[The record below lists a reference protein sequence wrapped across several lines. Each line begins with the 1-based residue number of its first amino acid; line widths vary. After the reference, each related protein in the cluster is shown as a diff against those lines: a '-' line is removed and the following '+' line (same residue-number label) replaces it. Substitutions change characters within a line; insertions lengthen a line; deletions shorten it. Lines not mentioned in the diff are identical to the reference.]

1 MNRFRLT
8 LIDRIRFIFLAFNQ
22 GEATIMIRIRFIE
35 GALVEQ
41 KNSKIQIYLDEQTS
55 KKIKSMAKDRS
66 MSISKYAARV
76 LENHT
81 KSGMENELF
90 QVKIQAILA
99 QILGS
104 VYDYEL
110 VNTNAEEVKT
120 LLQKIEDRAKE
131 KVAEELD
138 QK

>member
-1 MNRFRLT
+1 M
-8 LIDRIRFIFLAFNQ
+8 
-22 GEATIMIRIRFIE
+22 
-35 GALVEQ
+35 EQ
-41 KNSKIQIYLDEQTS
+41 KNSKIQIYLDNQTAQ
-55 KKIKSMAKDRS
+55 KIKEMAKDRS

-76 LENHT
+76 LENHA
-81 KSGMENELF
+81 KSGMAHELF
-90 QVKIQAILA
+90 QVRIQAILA

-110 VNTNAEEVKT
+110 VNANAEEVKT

-131 KVAEELD
+131 KVMEEFD

>member
-1 MNRFRLT
+1 M
-8 LIDRIRFIFLAFNQ
+8 
-22 GEATIMIRIRFIE
+22 
-35 GALVEQ
+35 EQ
-41 KNSKIQIYLDEQTS
+41 KNSKIQIYLDEQTAQ
-55 KKIKSMAKDRS
+55 KIKEMAKDRS

-76 LENHT
+76 LENHA

-90 QVKIQAILA
+90 QIKIQAILA

-110 VNTNAEEVKT
+110 VNSNAEEVKT

-131 KVAEELD
+131 KASEEFD

>member
-1 MNRFRLT
+1 M
-8 LIDRIRFIFLAFNQ
+8 
-22 GEATIMIRIRFIE
+22 
-35 GALVEQ
+35 EQ
-41 KNSKIQIYLDEQTS
+41 KNSKIQIYLDEQTAQ
-55 KKIKSMAKDRS
+55 KIKKMAKDRS

-76 LENHT
+76 LENHA
-81 KSGMENELF
+81 KSGMDNELF
-90 QVKIQAILA
+90 QIKIQAILA

-131 KVAEELD
+131 KASEEFD

>member
-1 MNRFRLT
+1 M
-8 LIDRIRFIFLAFNQ
+8 
-22 GEATIMIRIRFIE
+22 
-35 GALVEQ
+35 EQ
-41 KNSKIQIYLDEQTS
+41 KNSKIQIYLDEQTAQ
-55 KKIKSMAKDRS
+55 KIKEMAKDRS

-76 LENHT
+76 LENHA
-81 KSGMENELF
+81 KSGMDNELF
-90 QVKIQAILA
+90 QIKIQAILA

-131 KVAEELD
+131 KASEEFD